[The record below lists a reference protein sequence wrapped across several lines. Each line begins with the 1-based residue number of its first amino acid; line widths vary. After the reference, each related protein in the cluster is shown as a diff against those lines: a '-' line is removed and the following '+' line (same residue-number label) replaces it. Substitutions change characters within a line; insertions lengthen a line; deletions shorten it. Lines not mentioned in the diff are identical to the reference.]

1 MYAVVVVPCAS
12 LGFIDPSCPNFIT
25 PFIYFFMNHS
35 ENGDG
40 PTLQPNRDGKPRK
53 SLSRASSYI
62 RFTPRRAVAS
72 FENLVALANH
82 QERLK
87 EARKII
93 WRDRGEPASELADI
107 WECIE
112 HAGRGGL
119 RTQLYPPQILF
130 CPFSDAYVF
139 TRSWRYRVRYSSW
152 PQPRSRD
159 GQVRQDDKVRVHIYP
174 NQSITYLLSFI
185 QGDAVCID
193 TSCYIWQ
200 GFIQVRC
207 YVGYVVIFRLFVR

>member
-1 MYAVVVVPCAS
+1 VPCV
-12 LGFIDPSCPNFIT
+12 DPSLPQVHT
-25 PFIYFFMNHS
+25 PFIYFFMNHT

-40 PTLQPNRDGKPRK
+40 PTLQTNGDEKPRK

-93 WRDRGEPASELADI
+93 WRDRGEPAAELADI

-119 RTQLYPPQILF
+119 RAQPYPPKTFFARFLMRM
-130 CPFSDAYVF
+130 P
-139 TRSWRYRVRYSSW
+139 
-152 PQPRSRD
+152 
-159 GQVRQDDKVRVHIYP
+159 
-174 NQSITYLLSFI
+174 
-185 QGDAVCID
+185 
-193 TSCYIWQ
+193 
-200 GFIQVRC
+200 
-207 YVGYVVIFRLFVR
+207 